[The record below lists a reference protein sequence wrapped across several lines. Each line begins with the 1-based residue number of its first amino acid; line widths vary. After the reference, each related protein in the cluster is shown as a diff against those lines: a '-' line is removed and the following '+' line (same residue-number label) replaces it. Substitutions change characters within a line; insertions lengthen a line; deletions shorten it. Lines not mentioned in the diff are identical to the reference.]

1 MSTAK
6 ANFPPNGADFP
17 TGATGRFSN
26 GRNMADYIGTQVSQL
41 DSVARDLQT
50 VYNATAAAAFLTRCV
65 YFITIGSGMIANQL
79 DNLMFTDRSFIDR
92 AVSEYV
98 TYVQSLYAT
107 GARKF
112 GFISPLQ
119 IGCSPVARS
128 RSPTRRCNARAN
140 SIAAA
145 IPPRME
151 VAMSLLQDTNP
162 DIMYSIGDTYSIN
175 ADITNSPTL
184 YGIRNVTAAC
194 CGNGTTLCAPNSTVC
209 GDREGYLYWGPTQ
222 LSQSGSRLVI
232 EAFFSENSRYTDP
245 ISFTELINA
254 PNPTE

>member
-1 MSTAK
+1 
-6 ANFPPNGADFP
+6 
-17 TGATGRFSN
+17 
-26 GRNMADYIGTQVSQL
+26 
-41 DSVARDLQT
+41 
-50 VYNATAAAAFLTRCV
+50 
-65 YFITIGSGMIANQL
+65 MIANQL

-184 YGIRNVTAAC
+184 YGKCRRPGSEYKECYGCMLWERND
-194 CGNGTTLCAPNSTVC
+194 TVC
-209 GDREGYLYWGPTQ
+209 PEFYRMW
-222 LSQSGSRLVI
+222 GSRRVLVLGSDSTI
-232 EAFFSENSRYTDP
+232 PKRLKIGYRSFFQRKFKIHRSYKLHRTD
-245 ISFTELINA
+245 
-254 PNPTE
+254 